1 MVTLEGKEQKE
12 DDEEKPWCLG
22 EFSKSAQEET
32 SEKKEIEA
40 IEADLDEKADQVAQL
55 EEEIKSMVEEIAE
68 LDKMV
73 AEASEQR
80 KEDHADF
87 VSETQMSGV
96 AVELVEKAKNRMN
109 KFYNPTVYVE
119 PEKDEEFFAQIRPH
133 RKADPGAPPAT
144 FGSYEKSE
152 GKSSGVIALMESI
165 IKELKNDSQQKRVEL
180 TKGIK
185 SREAAKADLGV
196 KRQ

>member
-1 MVTLEGKEQKE
+1 MIDDMVTLEGKEQKE
-12 DDEEKPWCLG
+12 DDDEKTWCEG
-22 EFSKSAQEET
+22 EFSKSANEEA

-40 IEADLDEKADQVAQL
+40 IEADLGEKSDQIATL

-96 AVELVEKAKNRMN
+96 ALELVEKAKNRMN

-119 PEKDEEFFAQIRPH
+119 PEEKDEEFFAQIRLH
-133 RKADPGAPPAT
+133 RRA
-144 FGSYEKSE
+144 
-152 GKSSGVIALMESI
+152 
-165 IKELKNDSQQKRVEL
+165 
-180 TKGIK
+180 
-185 SREAAKADLGV
+185 
-196 KRQ
+196 